1 MPATP
6 ACILI
11 AEQEVGPYYID
22 GEVLSQ
28 NITEGRPGLPLTLRV
43 ALVDAKRCSPLSH
56 AAQGIWHCDALGV
69 NCGFTA
75 NSPDGAWWAPD
86 LAGCGRRMLGSKG
99 SAPACPLRSAL
110 AQAEQTGRP
119 GRDGSLLAPRRYLPI
134 WLDIALEEAGV
145 SRPTGIICGLATNR
159 QRGVVNSASTRSYLR
174 LLVQKGIPDG

>member
-28 NITEGRPGLPLTLRV
+28 NIPEGRPGLPLTLRV

-75 NSPDGAWWAPD
+75 NSPDGRGGPRTSPD
-86 LAGCGRRMLGSKG
+86 ADAGCSGARVQPRHVPSAVPWPRRNRRAGRGGMARCLRRGDTYRSGWTSLWRRLVSADRLGSF
-99 SAPACPLRSAL
+99 AVWP
-110 AQAEQTGRP
+110 QT
-119 GRDGSLLAPRRYLPI
+119 
-134 WLDIALEEAGV
+134 
-145 SRPTGIICGLATNR
+145 
-159 QRGVVNSASTRSYLR
+159 VNVEL
-174 LLVQKGIPDG
+174 